1 MNGSSILTAQEEE
14 RSLRLLA
21 AQRRLY
27 RLAKRCMVVQ
37 MVLLIV
43 VPGILA
49 TWAWYD
55 PHVRPWAAMAGLAI
69 LILDVLLLDPTVRA
83 KRQQGATAQE
93 EFDVSLF
100 GLEWP
105 SWRLASRLEPELIRD
120 ASADILASDEERAK
134 LNGWYPAAIAR
145 LPDLRAV
152 LVCQRFNIMYGLRI
166 RRLVVLALLIVIL
179 ALGLGF
185 LVIMLWG
192 SVSMANA
199 LLAIAVPALPLVS
212 WIWREYFRQRDHVT
226 TQERIKGSIEKAATD
241 VGAGTLSEPATAHRV
256 RHLQGEIL
264 AARIADPL
272 IFDWIYNRLRR
283 KNEKTMAAAAED
295 YVDELLRVS
304 PSKCS
309 LTPFSF
315 PTVR

>member
-1 MNGSSILTAQEEE
+1 MNGSAILTAQEDE
-14 RSLRLLA
+14 RSIRLLA
-21 AQRRLY
+21 AQRHLY
-27 RLAKRCMVVQ
+27 RLAKRWMVAQ
-37 MVLLIV
+37 LVLLIV
-43 VPGILA
+43 VPGILS

-55 PHVRPWAAMAGLAI
+55 PQARPWAAMAGIAI
-69 LILDVLLLDPTVRA
+69 LIMDVLLLEPAVRT
-83 KRQQGATAQE
+83 KRLHGATVQE

-100 GLEWP
+100 ALDWP

-120 ASADILASDEERAK
+120 ASAGILASDEERAK
-134 LNGWYPAAIAR
+134 LSGWYPAAIAR
-145 LPDLRAV
+145 LPDLRAG

-166 RRLVVLALLIVIL
+166 RRLVVLVLLIVIL

-192 SVSMANA
+192 SVPVANA
-199 LLAIAVPALPLVS
+199 LLGVAVPALPLVS
-212 WIWREYFRQRDHVT
+212 WIWREYFRQRDQVA

-241 VGAGTLSEPATAHRV
+241 VGAGSLSGTAAFHRA

-272 IFDWIYNRLRR
+272 IFDWIYDLLRR

-295 YVDELLRVS
+295 YVDELLRAS
-304 PSKCS
+304 PSS
-309 LTPFSF
+309 PA
-315 PTVR
+315 